1 VSGLRLPLPRPGAGR
16 WIFAVLAGAC
26 ASSGALLFASA
37 SAAQSQDYLA
47 FGDSITAG
55 SVGDDPSRP
64 DPGYPARLEDRLRAT
79 GADADVDKSGVGG
92 EDTSEGLT
100 RIDSVL
106 ATTTASVL
114 LLMEGTN
121 DIANDIGP
129 ETTRFNLNQMAIK
142 AQDAGLSVI
151 HATLIPRLP
160 DARFDPDNVNNLH
173 TAQEIRDL
181 AGRRGRKLADP
192 FEVFGST
199 PDLFVNYYY
208 QGEDPV
214 GHPNAAGYELLA
226 DIFFEV
232 IRDIDRVP
240 PVIGIS
246 APEHAE
252 DGVPATTTIEL
263 DVWDFGS
270 AVDLANTTL
279 LVDDEETGAVAVA
292 TSDPKRARISYQPA
306 SPLDDGMVRLRL
318 RARDTAA
325 TPNAVDREVMRFLV
339 SGMGGPLVGDVDDD
353 GRVDGRDLI
362 ELARRFGTVTGDP
375 LFAASV
381 DLNGDGAVD
390 GVDLAMLADNFG
402 HGG

>member
-1 VSGLRLPLPRPGAGR
+1 LLGG
-16 WIFAVLAGAC
+16 
-26 ASSGALLFASA
+26 GAL
-37 SAAQSQDYLA
+37 AQSQDYLA
-47 FGDSITAG
+47 FGDSITFG
-55 SVGDDPSRP
+55 VGDDPTRP
-64 DPGYPARLEDRLRAT
+64 DPGYPPRLEERLRAT
-79 GADADVDKSGVGG
+79 GADADVEKSGVGG

-106 ATTTASVL
+106 ATTTATVL

-199 PDLFVNYYY
+199 PDLFANYYY

-226 DIFFEV
+226 SIFFEV

-240 PVIGIS
+240 PVLGIS
-246 APEHAE
+246 TPEHAE
-252 DGVPATTTIEL
+252 EGVAATTAIEL

-279 LVDDEETGAVAVA
+279 LVDDEPTGATAVA
-292 TSDPKRARISYQPA
+292 TSDPKRARLSYQPA
-306 SPLDDGMVRLRL
+306 SPLDEGLARVRL
-318 RARDTAA
+318 RARDTAG
-325 TPNAVDREVMRFLV
+325 TPNAVDREVMRFVV
-339 SGMGGPLVGDVDDD
+339 SGMGGPLVGDVDAD

-362 ELARRFGTVTGDP
+362 ELARRFGTVSGDP
-375 LFAASV
+375 LFSATV

-390 GVDLAMLADNFG
+390 GMDLAMLADNFG
-402 HGG
+402 QGG